1 MPPLA
6 HEIKERLARH
16 GLAPHDM
23 DILMAIDSKNEVRF
37 DGQRSPGAVTYFEAL
52 AKGRNSKIVVNWC
65 AILLFNGSDSGLNL
79 PLQLN
84 CTVKDNT

>member
-1 MPPLA
+1 MPALV

-16 GLAPHDM
+16 GLTPQ
-23 DILMAIDSKNEVRF
+23 DIDVLMAIDSGNEVGF

-52 AKGRNSKIVVNWC
+52 TKGRNSKTVVNWC
-65 AILLFNGSDSGLNL
+65 AILLLNGSDSGLNL

-84 CTVKDNT
+84 